1 MRITALLDILS
12 LGLRNASLRRR
23 DKVSEIRLSVDPDA
37 LARVF
42 PEVFLENRP
51 KDVVKLAGD
60 ASTREYYRVVCSP
73 GVSFILQVADPY
85 LATELDRHP
94 FLSARALLEEWK
106 VPVPR
111 RVGFNPDLGWVLLE
125 DLGDTTLQNEASLE
139 HYRCAIDLLVRW
151 TKEGLSSHRR
161 TIHFDWAFD
170 YSKLQAEM
178 EFTAEHLWT
187 GLLHQESQPFLSAV
201 SENSRYLSER
211 PRFFCH
217 RDYHCRNLMLH
228 HGKLFVID
236 FQDARLGPITYDLVS
251 LLWDPYV
258 RLSESWRSQLLN
270 YWKEQVLKPEPMSG
284 GSVSV
289 PRQIIDAMG
298 EGLSLSDWKV
308 EIERMKV
315 QRLLKAA
322 GSYAS
327 FFRKKGRRDYL
338 PSVFPALEDTKVALG
353 NLLATS
359 GATESDARLLSL
371 LGSVDLSPLGPLTQ
385 EIP

>member
-1 MRITALLDILS
+1 
-12 LGLRNASLRRR
+12 
-23 DKVSEIRLSVDPDA
+23 
-37 LARVF
+37 
-42 PEVFLENRP
+42 
-51 KDVVKLAGD
+51 
-60 ASTREYYRVVCSP
+60 
-73 GVSFILQVADPY
+73 
-85 LATELDRHP
+85 
-94 FLSARALLEEWK
+94 
-106 VPVPR
+106 
-111 RVGFNPDLGWVLLE
+111 
-125 DLGDTTLQNEASLE
+125 
-139 HYRCAIDLLVRW
+139 
-151 TKEGLSSHRR
+151 
-161 TIHFDWAFD
+161 
-170 YSKLQAEM
+170 
-178 EFTAEHLWT
+178 
-187 GLLHQESQPFLSAV
+187 
-201 SENSRYLSER
+201 
-211 PRFFCH
+211 
-217 RDYHCRNLMLH
+217 
-228 HGKLFVID
+228 
-236 FQDARLGPITYDLVS
+236 
-251 LLWDPYV
+251 
-258 RLSESWRSQLLN
+258 
-270 YWKEQVLKPEPMSG
+270 MSG